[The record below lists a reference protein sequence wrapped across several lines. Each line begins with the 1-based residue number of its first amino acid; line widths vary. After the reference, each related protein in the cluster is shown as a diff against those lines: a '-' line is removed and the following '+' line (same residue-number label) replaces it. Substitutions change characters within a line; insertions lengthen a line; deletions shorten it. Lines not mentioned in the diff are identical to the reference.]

1 MSREKL
7 KEIADQLVE
16 NCRTGNEKQG
26 LSNLYDPE
34 AVSVEAIAAP
44 GQTSR
49 ETVGVEAIRGKH
61 DWWENTFEVH
71 SANVEGPFLHGSD
84 RFSVIFS
91 IESTNRETSERTS
104 MKEVA
109 IYIIADGKII
119 REEFYY

>member
-26 LSNLYDPE
+26 LSDLYEPT

-44 GQTSR
+44 GKSSR
-49 ETVGVEAIRGKH
+49 ETIGVEAIQGKH
-61 DWWENTFEVH
+61 DWWASTFEVH
-71 SANVEGPFLHGSD
+71 TGDAEGPFLHGDD

-91 IESTNRETSERTS
+91 FEATNRETSERTA

-109 IYIIADGKII
+109 VYTVSDGKIV

>member
-16 NCRTGNEKQG
+16 NCRTGNEEQG
-26 LSNLYDPE
+26 LSDLYDPK
-34 AVSVEAIAAP
+34 AISIEAIAAP
-44 GQTSR
+44 GTSSR
-49 ETVGVEAIRGKH
+49 ETAGLEAIQGKH
-61 DWWENTFEVH
+61 EWWANTFEVH
-71 SANVEGPFLHGSD
+71 SSEAEGPFLHGDD

-91 IESTNRETSERTS
+91 FEATNRETGEKVA

-109 IYIIADGKII
+109 IYTVSQGKIV